1 MAWLLS
7 TQLLFSSGN
16 YTRRLKRIQGI
27 RANQVAIRLAT
38 VYDSAA
44 TICANPFIAY
54 IKVHAP
60 SPCVLAFVFG
70 TGIFH

>member
-1 MAWLLS
+1 MMEWLLS

-16 YTRRLKRIQGI
+16 CRSIEGI
-27 RANQVAIRLAT
+27 RANQAVIRLAA

-54 IKVHAP
+54 IKVNAP
-60 SPCVLAFVFG
+60 PPGVLAYVFG